1 MVRAEGGHLRKGYV
15 DTDFGQVHYYA
26 DGAEGPP
33 LFLFHETAL
42 SANEFEKTLP
52 HFARHC
58 RAIAL
63 DTPGYGMSDP
73 PPAPLTM
80 GEIAERMVAA
90 IDSFGSGP
98 CALVGAHTGASIA
111 LELAAN
117 WMPERTTH
125 LVLSGMSLHSET
137 ENAAFRK
144 IIGQPVIKRDGSH
157 LIEGWNKRVKRWA
170 EANNDDLE
178 MLHWGMIEQLRVY
191 KRFHWAFE
199 ATFAH
204 DNKSA
209 MKKLTCPT
217 YFLIGERDSL
227 VANEEIWAELVPQ
240 AERKI
245 VAGAGGRLPYAEP
258 ELYAREVLGFLGLPV
273 D

>member
-15 DTDFGQVHYYA
+15 DTDFGQIHYYA

-98 CALVGAHTGASIA
+98 CALAGAQTGASIA

-125 LVLSGMSLHSET
+125 LVLSGMSPHSKT
-137 ENAAFRK
+137 ENA
-144 IIGQPVIKRDGSH
+144 VYGSH
-157 LIEGWNKRVKRWA
+157 
-170 EANNDDLE
+170 
-178 MLHWGMIEQLRVY
+178 
-191 KRFHWAFE
+191 
-199 ATFAH
+199 
-204 DNKSA
+204 
-209 MKKLTCPT
+209 
-217 YFLIGERDSL
+217 
-227 VANEEIWAELVPQ
+227 
-240 AERKI
+240 
-245 VAGAGGRLPYAEP
+245 
-258 ELYAREVLGFLGLPV
+258 
-273 D
+273 